1 MATSSLNKINKF
13 VGESPSSVFCQ
24 EQINTLGML
33 LTRSDLLTSDTL
45 EFLIDWLFLL
55 VGSLGSGIQTICEKE
70 ELVSLR
76 KVVLFL
82 YFNGKN
88 SNKHVFKKYLF
99 RGHYY
104 SDKAGQHCGQ
114 FEGI

>member
-1 MATSSLNKINKF
+1 
-13 VGESPSSVFCQ
+13 
-24 EQINTLGML
+24 ML